1 MRTPFGDWLPEIVVM
16 TPRRFED
23 ALGAVQAVRE
33 MKTVVLNLSM
43 LGPDLAQRA
52 VDFVSGGVQALDG
65 HQERVGNMVF
75 LFAPEI
81 VDVQR
86 TDGAGVDINP
96 NEDNTAASDREQ
108 L

>member
-1 MRTPFGDWLPEIVVM
+1 MRTPFGDWSPEIVVM
-16 TPRRFED
+16 TPRCFED
-23 ALGAVQAVRE
+23 ALDAVQAVRE
-33 MKTVVLNLSM
+33 LKTVILNLSM
-43 LGPDLAQRA
+43 LEPDMAQRA

-86 TDGAGVDINP
+86 PDATEIGEPSGEEDTSGQGGA
-96 NEDNTAASDREQ
+96 
-108 L
+108 LF